1 MAAGALGGLAAS
13 YAMNQFQSLWSS
25 ASKAL
30 SSDEDQKQESSGES
44 EDATVKTAK
53 AISTTLFGHELTDSE
68 KKWAG
73 PAVHYTFGTALG
85 ALYGVLAET
94 VPSSKAAR
102 GTAYGSAVWLGA
114 DEISVPAFGL
124 SPPPTETPASS
135 HVRALASHVV
145 YGFVTD
151 LVRRVTLSQVK

>member
-1 MAAGALGGLAAS
+1 
-13 YAMNQFQSLWSS
+13 MNQFQSLWSS
-25 ASKAL
+25 ASRAL
-30 SSDEDQKQESSGES
+30 SSNGNQKQESSAES

-53 AISTTLFGHELTDSE
+53 AISCAVFQHELTDSE

-73 PAVHYTFGTALG
+73 PLVHYGFGTALG

-94 VPSSKAAR
+94 VPGSRAAY
-102 GTAYGSAVWLGA
+102 GTVYGSAVWLGA
-114 DEISVPAFGL
+114 DEIGVPAFGL
-124 SPPPTETPASS
+124 SAPPKETPASS

-151 LVRRVTLSQVK
+151 VVRRVTLPLMK